1 MASGCLVLP
10 PSRGGFEEDLL
21 EMQFCPVHA
30 TWEKQRQ
37 QVERDASAQ
46 SLSSCPT
53 WAHSRA
59 SRTLNQN
66 ASCQPSTNS
75 SPSAD
80 PRHHPR
86 ALGNPLTYPS
96 SLQNSSVRQVHVG
109 FWSSWWHRS
118 TLRRGRSRERTVLDR
133 GKQTREKFITCLRS
147 LLASTGNR
155 HRNLRKLQQKK
166 KKTSIWSS
174 PLPSAHPHVKECAV
188 LGPPAPSPLTP

>member
-1 MASGCLVLP
+1 MPSPRNLGEAKAAGRERCKCPAPELLSHLGTLPGQAHAKPKCL
-10 PSRGGFEEDLL
+10 R
-21 EMQFCPVHA
+21 
-30 TWEKQRQ
+30 
-37 QVERDASAQ
+37 
-46 SLSSCPT
+46 
-53 WAHSRA
+53 
-59 SRTLNQN
+59 
-66 ASCQPSTNS
+66 QPSTNS

-118 TLRRGRSRERTVLDR
+118 ALRRGRSRERTVLDR

-155 HRNLRKLQQKK
+155 HRNLRKLQQKEK
-166 KKTSIWSS
+166 KKSIWSS